1 MFSIFKHQKHC
12 TMATFKAIVLAG
24 NSHLKSDGTKNIK
37 IRIYHNKASQ
47 YVSTPYYIQED
58 YLGKDGV
65 IASGY
70 RDADLLNYE
79 LGNLIQKLPSPL
91 ILEEGADKFI

>member
-1 MFSIFKHQKHC
+1 
-12 TMATFKAIVLAG
+12 MATFKAIVLAG